1 MLTCWTGGGSQLNG
15 EDSHFNYGREQVYPG
30 GFFDYHLNPFRAAI
44 AVGATQ
50 IMPYYGMPIGTT
62 YEEVGFAFSKGI
74 ITGLLREELVFR
86 GLVCTDWGLITDVVI
101 LGQDMPGR
109 AWGVEHLSEI
119 ERVEKIIN
127 AGCDQFG
134 GEARPELVM
143 KLAEEGRIPISRV
156 DEFVA
161 RILHEKFDLGL
172 FDQPFI
178 EADKASRVVGRKDF
192 CKEGELA
199 QRRVYTLLKNKSNI
213 LPLCSMAGKKI
224 YIEGIEASGMSDWT
238 IVDNPAEAD
247 IALLRLKAPFE
258 PRPGGFEARFH
269 AGSLEYP
276 KEEQEGQAAIFKAVP
291 TGVDVYLDRPAVIPE
306 IAYAAA
312 ALLVSYGSSSE
323 AFLDVDC
330 GRVAPEGKLPF
341 DLPSSM
347 EPVVN
352 SRSDVPYDTK
362 DPIDKFGY
370 GLKYTE

>member
-1 MLTCWTGGGSQLNG
+1 LK
-15 EDSHFNYGREQVYPG
+15 
-30 GFFDYHLNPFRAAI
+30 PFRAAI
-44 AVGATQ
+44 VAGAMQ

-74 ITGLLREELVFR
+74 ITGLLREKLGFR

-109 AWGVEHLSEI
+109 AWGAEHLSEI
-119 ERVEKIIN
+119 ERAEKIIN

-134 GEARPELVM
+134 GEARPELVI
-143 KLAEEGRIPISRV
+143 KLVEEGRIPISRI
-156 DEFVA
+156 DESVA

-178 EADKASRVVGRKDF
+178 DVNKALRVVGRKDF
-192 CKEGELA
+192 YKEGELA
-199 QRRVYTLLKNKSNI
+199 QRRAYTLLKNKSNI
-213 LPLCSMAGKKI
+213 LPLRSMAGKKI
-224 YIEGIEASGMSDWT
+224 YIEGIEASDMSDWT
-238 IVDNPAEAD
+238 IVDNAAEAD

-276 KEEQEGQAAIFKAVP
+276 KEEQERQAVIFKAVP
-291 TGVDVYLDRPAVIPE
+291 TVVDVYLDRPAVIPE
-306 IAYAAA
+306 IADAAA

-323 AFLDVDC
+323 AFLDVVC

-347 EPVVN
+347 EAVVN
-352 SRSDVPYDTK
+352 SRSDVPFDTK
-362 DPIDKFGY
+362 DPVYKFGH